1 MYSFAL
7 PLSIRDILTNESVS
21 PGKEGERIRTR
32 ESEQDQENKSVLTM
46 EVCSERELLQKRGLR
61 GLTHQHIYETTLSIR
76 FFLAKCN
83 IN

>member
-1 MYSFAL
+1 
-7 PLSIRDILTNESVS
+7 
-21 PGKEGERIRTR
+21 
-32 ESEQDQENKSVLTM
+32 M

>member
-46 EVCSERELLQKRGLR
+46 EVCSERELLQKTWFERIDPSAYL
-61 GLTHQHIYETTLSIR
+61 
-76 FFLAKCN
+76 
-83 IN
+83 

>member
-46 EVCSERELLQKRGLR
+46 EVCSERELLQETWLKREDSSAYL
-61 GLTHQHIYETTLSIR
+61 
-76 FFLAKCN
+76 
-83 IN
+83 

>member
-32 ESEQDQENKSVLTM
+32 ESEQDQKNKSVLTM
-46 EVCSERELLQKRGLR
+46 EVCSERELLQETWLKREDSSAYL
-61 GLTHQHIYETTLSIR
+61 
-76 FFLAKCN
+76 
-83 IN
+83 